1 MSSVNPDLRRRLD
14 EVDASISGLQA
25 TRWALVQ
32 HLNLALAGTKRPLL
46 SKFSDELIAE
56 IFMHCLEPYSR
67 ITTHRYAPMLLL
79 HVCRAWRSIALSTPG
94 LWATLNVDFN
104 CLPQTLFETGNLDK
118 VIDDH
123 VARAGTSPLS
133 IQIAGGRDI
142 RTRQVGRYLIPA
154 ILERLSSCIQVLELH
169 ITAAE
174 FPQYTLDFPFLRKL
188 TLRTPYHWGHGGDP
202 VAFPI
207 PTFGAARHIREV
219 VLRRSYTD
227 TSSFIIPW
235 QNVAIF
241 QGVSLSSE
249 ICIDVLRLASN
260 LVECSLSSPEL
271 EEIPLPVSHSGIKSL
286 KLEESD
292 ILLEFLT
299 FPALQHLDLSFI
311 ESDNPHLLPFISRS
325 APSLVTLR
333 GPAIPV
339 QMLFDMTALTSL
351 TIPDPSSAYLAEFF
365 ALFDRTRHPNNFLP
379 KLEVLELER
388 CLPYVSRILVDAL
401 ASRCTGEPKL
411 RSFRQIWPYGT
422 PTDSLQGYYHQE
434 SFAGVLIESVKK
446 GLKIYIGTEN
456 LPGRGAALFN
466 SKGRLFCDFIADFS
480 MLIML

>member
-1 MSSVNPDLRRRLD
+1 MSSVNSDLRRRLD

-67 ITTHRYAPMLLL
+67 ITTRRYAPMLLL

-104 CLPQTLFETGNLDK
+104 CLPQTLLETGNLDK

-142 RTRQVGRYLIPA
+142 RTRQVGRHLIPA
-154 ILERLSSCIQVLELH
+154 ILERLSSRVQVLELC
-169 ITAAE
+169 IVAAE
-174 FPQYTLDFPFLRKL
+174 FPQNILDFPLLRKL
-188 TLRTPYHWGHGGDP
+188 TLGAPYHWEHGGDP

-207 PTFGAARHIREV
+207 PTFGAVQHIQEV
-219 VLRRSYTD
+219 VLHRSYTD
-227 TSSFIIPW
+227 TSSFVIPW

-241 QGVSLSSE
+241 RGMTLSSE
-249 ICIDVLRLASN
+249 ICIDILRSASN
-260 LVECSLSSPEL
+260 LVECSLTDVDLGEDP
-271 EEIPLPVSHSGIKSL
+271 PPTSHSGIKTLALDDSVT
-286 KLEESD
+286 
-292 ILLEFLT
+292 LLEFLT
-299 FPALQHLDLSFI
+299 FPALQYLDI
-311 ESDNPHLLPFISRS
+311 ESSHPHLVPSISPS
-325 APSLVTLR
+325 AASLLTLR
-333 GPAIPV
+333 GAAIPM
-339 QMLFDMTALTSL
+339 QMLSDMTALTSL
-351 TIPDPSSAYLAEFF
+351 TIPSPSSAYLAEFF
-365 ALFDRTRHPNNFLP
+365 ALFERTRHSNNFLP
-379 KLEVLELER
+379 KLEVLELEQ
-388 CLPYVSRILVDAL
+388 CLPYVSRTLVDAL
-401 ASRCTGEPKL
+401 ASRCTGEAKL

-446 GLKIYIGTEN
+446 GLEIYIGTEN
-456 LPGRGAALFN
+456 LRLPGAALFN
-466 SKGRLFCDFIADFS
+466 SKGRLFCDSIAEIS